1 MIFVTRIKEQAPEYG
16 KGIRLAIYQ
25 NYGGPVGNAEAIN
38 YYIQKMKDAVKAA
51 KKFDAQLISFPEL
64 YVTGYAVSPEEA
76 HSLAEANKGPTITRV
91 ARIAKENKIAIICP
105 YPEKATVNG
114 EIHYY
119 DSMVLLDENGNLLKN
134 YRKTQLWG
142 PDEGKIYSHG
152 YCYEEEGNAY
162 TVHEVNGFNIG
173 LLNCY
178 EAEFGELARILALK
192 GAQLVVIPTAA
203 DVWTLLSTGE
213 RTKMP
218 YPDISRNL
226 IPAHALENIMFVAYC
241 NRAGIETRL
250 NSNGEEIDIG
260 LYLGNSV
267 IADPHGNIL
276 LSSRNEE
283 TLLIGDCIPD
293 DYGPTHPENTNY
305 LKDRRPAIYNE
316 LVAEKVAYNNHIYTN
331 PAVNKQNLIVS
342 IKQ

>member
-1 MIFVTRIKEQAPEYG
+1 MILLTRVKQEAPEFG

-25 NYGGPVGNAEAIN
+25 NYGGPVGNADAIS
-38 YYIQKMKDAVKAA
+38 YYLNKMEEAVKEA
-51 KKFDAQLISFPEL
+51 KKFDAQLISFAEL

-76 HSLAEANKGPTITRV
+76 HSLAEKSDGPTITRV
-91 ARIAKENKIAIICP
+91 TQIARKNNIAIICP

-114 EIHYY
+114 ATHYY
-119 DSMVLLDENGNLLKN
+119 DSMVLIDKDGTLLKN

-152 YCYEEEGNAY
+152 YCYEEEGDAY
-162 TVHEVNGFNIG
+162 TVHQVNGFGVG

-178 EAEFGELARILALK
+178 EAEFGELARIHALK

-218 YPDISRNL
+218 YPDVSQNL

-241 NRAGIETRL
+241 NRAGIETRKDE
-250 NSNGEEIDIG
+250 NGKEYEIG

-267 IADPHGNIL
+267 IAGPHGDIIL
-276 LSSRNEE
+276 RPRNEE

-305 LKDRRPAIYNE
+305 LKDRRPAIYRE
-316 LVAEKVAYNNHIYTN
+316 LTAEKVKYSEHVYVN
-331 PAVNKQNLIVS
+331 PANRNEVK
-342 IKQ
+342 K

>member
-1 MIFVTRIKEQAPEYG
+1 MIFLTRIKQNAPEHG

-25 NYGGPVGNAEAIN
+25 NSGGPVGSKEAID
-38 YYIQKMKDAVKAA
+38 YYLGKMEEVVKEANF
-51 KKFDAQLISFPEL
+51 FDAQLISFPEL
-64 YVTGYAVSPEEA
+64 FVTGYAVSPEQA
-76 HSLAEANKGPTITRV
+76 HQFAETSDGPTITRV
-91 ARIAKENKIAIICP
+91 AEIAKENGIAIICP

-114 EIHYY
+114 ETHYY
-119 DSMVLLDENGNLLKN
+119 DAMVLLDKDGTLLKN

-142 PDEGKIYSHG
+142 PDEGKIYSRG
-152 YCYEEEGNAY
+152 YCFAEEGEAY
-162 TVHEVNGFNIG
+162 TIHEVNGFRVG

-218 YPDISRNL
+218 YPDISQNL

-241 NRAGIETRL
+241 NRGGIEIGRDE
-250 NSNGEEIDIG
+250 NGEDIEIG

-267 IADPHGNIL
+267 IAGPHGDIL
-276 LSSRNEE
+276 LHPRNEE
-283 TLLIGDCIPD
+283 TLLIGDCVPD

-305 LKDRRPAIYNE
+305 LKDRRPEIYGE
-316 LVAEKVAYNNHIYTN
+316 LIAKKEA
-331 PAVNKQNLIVS
+331 S
-342 IKQ
+342 

>member
-1 MIFVTRIKEQAPEYG
+1 MIYLTRIKDTAPAFG

-25 NYGGPVGNAEAIN
+25 NYGGPVGDTNAIE
-38 YYIQKMKDAVKAA
+38 YYLTRMEEVVKAA
-51 KKFDAQLISFPEL
+51 KKLDAQLISFAEL
-64 YVTGYAVSPEEA
+64 YVTGYAVSPQEA
-76 HSLAEANKGPTITRV
+76 HSLAEACDGPIMQRV
-91 ARIAKENKIAIICP
+91 SQIAKENELAIICP

-114 EIHYY
+114 ETHYY
-119 DSMVLLDENGNLLKN
+119 DAMVLFNKDGTLLKN

-152 YCYEEEGNAY
+152 YCYEEEGDAY
-162 TVHEVNGFNIG
+162 TVHEVNGFKVG

-192 GAQLVVIPTAA
+192 GAELVVIPTAA

-213 RTKMP
+213 RTKRP
-218 YPDISRNL
+218 YPDVSQNL

-241 NRAGIETRL
+241 NRAGIETRK
-250 NSNGEEIDIG
+250 NDKGEEIEIG

-267 IADPHGNIL
+267 IADPHGEIL
-276 LSSRNEE
+276 LRPRNEE

-305 LKDRRPAIYNE
+305 LKDRRPAIYKE
-316 LVAEKVAYNNHIYTN
+316 LTALSVAYENYTY
-331 PAVNKQNLIVS
+331 K
-342 IKQ
+342 K